1 MLGND
6 FLPRHDK
13 FGRIEETFQARS
25 LETFQSEALF
35 NVKSSVTRLGDL
47 LHFGQLFKDCG
58 NNYYAQMA
66 NIYRKFL

>member
-1 MLGND
+1 MAHLHVHFYFIAFD
-6 FLPRHDK
+6 EKHCVEKCVLILTRYYYC
-13 FGRIEETFQARS
+13 
-25 LETFQSEALF
+25 
-35 NVKSSVTRLGDL
+35 SVTRLGDL